1 MIFGM
6 VVSIS
11 LVWRVKLSF
20 AINKSRFQPELLKI
34 LVELVKIL
42 VKYGSKNVV
51 VKVRIQSRERFRGN
65 IRNSLV

>member
-11 LVWRVKLSF
+11 LVWRAKLSF